1 MDQKHLRGNFFFE
14 YLLSIRKYLLNV
26 ANTVTPNS
34 VVDAVIRVRKAREK
48 SGLDE
53 KPI

>member
-1 MDQKHLRGNFFFE
+1 MDQNHLRGNLFFE

-53 KPI
+53 